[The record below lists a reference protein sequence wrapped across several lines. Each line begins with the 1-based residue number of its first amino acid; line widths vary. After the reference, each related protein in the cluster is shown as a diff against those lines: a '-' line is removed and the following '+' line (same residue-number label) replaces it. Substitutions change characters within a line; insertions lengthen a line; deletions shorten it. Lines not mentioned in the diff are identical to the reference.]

1 MRTVAV
7 VVLVGACAQNTVNDV
22 DYTRIAERVG
32 GTIAT
37 PDAGG
42 ETGALADALAIA
54 CGRLPRG
61 FVERAISGDDGEVIG
76 YHDGLRYTYLVRCE
90 DARAARMAC
99 SPQTFRAVALVE
111 WQGRV
116 AAWTLEH
123 LQGPVASATG
133 DGALGHEAFLLDK
146 AVPWPRH
153 GRVALA
159 LDGVTG
165 AVAFD
170 GSPTARISLDDQAF
184 ALDLASGSITL
195 GDFP

>member
-1 MRTVAV
+1 LLTLLA
-7 VVLVGACAQNTVNDV
+7 ACAQNTVDDV

-54 CGRLPRG
+54 RGHLPRG
-61 FVERAISGDDGEVIG
+61 FVDRAVRDGEITG

-90 DARAARMAC
+90 DVRATRMAC

-133 DGALGHEAFLLDK
+133 DGALGHEAFLLDPT
-146 AVPWPRH
+146 VPWPRH

-159 LDGVTG
+159 LQGVVG
-165 AVAFD
+165 AVDFD

-195 GDFP
+195 GDSP

>member
-1 MRTVAV
+1 LLTLLA
-7 VVLVGACAQNTVNDV
+7 ACAQNTVDDV

-54 CGRLPRG
+54 CGHLPRG
-61 FVERAISGDDGEVIG
+61 FVERSVYGIDSEVLG
-76 YHDGLRYTYLVRCE
+76 SHDGLRYTYLVRCE
-90 DARAARMAC
+90 DVRAARMAC
-99 SPQTFRAVALVE
+99 SPATFRAVVLVE

-133 DGALGHEAFLLDK
+133 DGVLGHEAFLLDPT
-146 AVPWPRH
+146 VPWPRH

-159 LDGVTG
+159 LDGVVG
-165 AVAFD
+165 AVDFD

-195 GDFP
+195 GDSP